1 MNGLS
6 CRMKAK
12 TINAENRFALR
23 AGQQHGSL
31 FVWSFLICFYFCTN
45 SPIANLASQSGRI
58 HIINSPMMRIKTGS
72 LAQTKMA
79 AKSLL
84 IALLL
89 GCAFFMAG
97 LQHFVLTLPK
107 PTPPS
112 STTPATDGIVVITG
126 GQQRLADGFNL
137 LQSGAGTA
145 LLVSGVGQG
154 VSKAILADEL
164 KLNSRETTLLA
175 CCVTLEFQ
183 AVDTRGNAVAANK
196 WAQANEFTSLQ
207 LVTANYHMPR
217 SKAIFTRTLPDISLS
232 YWPVSPDDLDLD
244 IWWKTP
250 PIIRLLARE
259 YAKYLTEPIANLI
272 LTRIND

>member
-1 MNGLS
+1 M
-6 CRMKAK
+6 RFK
-12 TINAENRFALR
+12 T
-23 AGQQHGSL
+23 
-31 FVWSFLICFYFCTN
+31 V
-45 SPIANLASQSGRI
+45 
-58 HIINSPMMRIKTGS
+58 S

-84 IALLL
+84 IVMLL
-89 GCAFFMAG
+89 GCAFFVAG

-107 PTPPS
+107 PAPPAIAG
-112 STTPATDGIVVITG
+112 TTTDGTTTDGIVVITG

-137 LQSGAGTA
+137 LQSGTGKA

-164 KLNSRETTLLA
+164 NLDPREIALLT

-183 AVDTRGNAVAANK
+183 AGDTRENAVAAGK
-196 WAQANEFTSLQ
+196 WAQENGFTSLQ

-217 SKAIFTRTLPDISLS
+217 AKVVFTRKLPDIALS

-259 YAKYLTEPIANLI
+259 YAKYLTEPMAHLI

>member
-1 MNGLS
+1 
-6 CRMKAK
+6 
-12 TINAENRFALR
+12 
-23 AGQQHGSL
+23 
-31 FVWSFLICFYFCTN
+31 
-45 SPIANLASQSGRI
+45 
-58 HIINSPMMRIKTGS
+58 MMRFETVS

-84 IALLL
+84 IVMLL
-89 GCAFFMAG
+89 GCAFFVAG

-107 PTPPS
+107 PAPPTITP
-112 STTPATDGIVVITG
+112 TTTTTDGIVVITG

-137 LQSGAGTA
+137 LQSGTGKA

-164 KLNSRETTLLA
+164 NLDPRETALLA

-183 AVDTRGNAVAANK
+183 AGDTRGNAVAAGK
-196 WAQANEFTSLQ
+196 WAQENGFTSLQ

-217 SKAIFTRTLPDISLS
+217 AKAIFTRTLPDIALS
-232 YWPVSPDDLDLD
+232 YWPVSPNDLDLD

-259 YAKYLTEPIANLI
+259 YAKYLTEPMANLI

>member
-1 MNGLS
+1 
-6 CRMKAK
+6 
-12 TINAENRFALR
+12 
-23 AGQQHGSL
+23 
-31 FVWSFLICFYFCTN
+31 
-45 SPIANLASQSGRI
+45 
-58 HIINSPMMRIKTGS
+58 MMRFNTVTVAK
-72 LAQTKMA
+72 TKMA

-84 IALLL
+84 IVLLL
-89 GCAFFMAG
+89 GCASLMVG

-107 PTPPS
+107 PAPPVTATIS
-112 STTPATDGIVVITG
+112 STDGIVVITG
-126 GQQRLADGFNL
+126 GQQRLADGLDL
-137 LQSGAGTA
+137 LQSGAGKA

-164 KLNSRETTLLA
+164 NLDPRETAFLE

-183 AVDTRGNAVAANK
+183 ASDTRENAVAAGK
-196 WAQANEFTSLQ
+196 WAQANGFRSLQ

-217 SKAIFTRTLPDISLS
+217 AKAIFTRKLPDIALS

-244 IWWKTP
+244 TWWKTP

-259 YAKYLTEPIANLI
+259 YAKYLTEPMANLI

>member
-1 MNGLS
+1 
-6 CRMKAK
+6 
-12 TINAENRFALR
+12 
-23 AGQQHGSL
+23 
-31 FVWSFLICFYFCTN
+31 
-45 SPIANLASQSGRI
+45 
-58 HIINSPMMRIKTGS
+58 MMRFNTVS
-72 LAQTKMA
+72 VAQTKKA

-84 IALLL
+84 IVLLL
-89 GCAFFMAG
+89 GCAVFMAG

-107 PTPPS
+107 PAPPATATNTS
-112 STTPATDGIVVITG
+112 NANSTDGIVVITG
-126 GQQRLADGFNL
+126 GQQRLADGFDL
-137 LQSGAGTA
+137 LQSGAGKA

-154 VSKAILADEL
+154 VSKAILANEL
-164 KLNSRETTLLA
+164 NLDPRETALLK

-183 AVDTRGNAVAANK
+183 AGDTRENAIAAGK
-196 WAQANEFTSLQ
+196 WAQVNGFTSLQ

-217 SKAIFTRTLPDISLS
+217 AKAIFTRKLPDIALS

-259 YAKYLTEPIANLI
+259 YAKHLTDPIADLI